1 MVVEVQQN
9 GDSCSIV
16 QPVCKELVRVTS
28 QNVASSRRDQVCMA
42 EKQRGSDP
50 GSWHPGTNRPRRD
63 VQKLKPT
70 VSMTSSSSEGTDLWI
85 GCDVCARW
93 YLIDE
98 LLRDHWDDLPFS
110 CGNIGEECEGEN
122 CELEEARHL
131 CTALVRLGGAANL
144 RWRSQ
149 PAKLPRGCWDVYRRG
164 AVLCK
169 YIPRGEGR
177 LSVFAAP
184 LGATQESRRLC
195 AEALLHEAFPS
206 KGSVDCITNLLGLR
220 QAKGRAV
227 RSGRRVTRALRVDLA
242 HMWLLWMEVGLGKM
256 VACAI
261 LRKQRNTAVGA
272 KHLQGGVTLE
282 YIAAKRTEGGK
293 GYPLVLAAEEVCRML
308 SLGELFS
315 ACDMS
320 QIGNAF
326 GGQSTAALVAHQRWG
341 FVDMDT
347 KEWAER
353 RLNAYSGD
361 CSVRF
366 MVKRI
371 PRII

>member
-1 MVVEVQQN
+1 M
-9 GDSCSIV
+9 
-16 QPVCKELVRVTS
+16 
-28 QNVASSRRDQVCMA
+28 
-42 EKQRGSDP
+42 
-50 GSWHPGTNRPRRD
+50 
-63 VQKLKPT
+63 
-70 VSMTSSSSEGTDLWI
+70 
-85 GCDVCARW
+85 
-93 YLIDE
+93 
-98 LLRDHWDDLPFS
+98 
-110 CGNIGEECEGEN
+110 
-122 CELEEARHL
+122 
-131 CTALVRLGGAANL
+131 
-144 RWRSQ
+144 
-149 PAKLPRGCWDVYRRG
+149 
-164 AVLCK
+164 
-169 YIPRGEGR
+169 
-177 LSVFAAP
+177 
-184 LGATQESRRLC
+184 
-195 AEALLHEAFPS
+195 
-206 KGSVDCITNLLGLR
+206 
-220 QAKGRAV
+220 
-227 RSGRRVTRALRVDLA
+227 
-242 HMWLLWMEVGLGKM
+242 GKM

-308 SLGELFS
+308 SLAELFS

-371 PRII
+371 ARII